1 VFKLSTSII
10 YYFTYGSNLD
20 WEQMKDRCPSAS
32 FFCKALLENY
42 KLAFTRRSFNRGCG
56 VADIIE
62 SKGAIVWGVV
72 YALNEDELEVL
83 DEYEGCHPE
92 KKKSAYIRKKVTVFI
107 DGDKSNPITVFT
119 YQVQE
124 PSEDHIPP
132 SHEYLQQI
140 ISGAQFWG
148 IDIEYI
154 EELKTVQTC

>member
-1 VFKLSTSII
+1 MFELSTTIV
-10 YYFTYGSNLD
+10 YYFAYGSNLNLR
-20 WEQMKDRCPSAS
+20 QMKDRCPSAS

-42 KLAFTRRSFNRGCG
+42 KLAFTRKSSKRKCG
-56 VADIIE
+56 VADVVE
-62 SKGAIVWGVV
+62 SEGAIVWGVV

-92 KKKSAYIRKKVTVFI
+92 KKKSAYFRKEVTVFVN
-107 DGDKSNPITVFT
+107 GDKSKPITVLT
-119 YQVQE
+119 YQVQD
-124 PSEDHIPP
+124 PSKDHIPP

-148 IDIEYI
+148 IGIEYI